1 MSGTCKNMFGFEIPG
16 NSPIIPNID
25 GFFRSNR
32 KRRFDFSIKTEF
44 DDISEDDEDDKLE
57 TLMPAKMDDPLFGSQ
72 SGPGIH
78 GPYSRVR
85 LKISV
90 REPMIRFGNNTF
102 AK

>member
-1 MSGTCKNMFGFEIPG
+1 MSGTFKNMFGFEIPG

-78 GPYSRVR
+78 GPHSPPWP
-85 LKISV
+85 KIAV
-90 REPMIRFGNNTF
+90 RELLIRFGDNTF